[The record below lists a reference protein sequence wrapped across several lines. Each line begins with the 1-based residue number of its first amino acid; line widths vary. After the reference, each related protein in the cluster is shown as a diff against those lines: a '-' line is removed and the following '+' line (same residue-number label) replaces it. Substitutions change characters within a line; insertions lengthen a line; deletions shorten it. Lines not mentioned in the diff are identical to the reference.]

1 METGRTERSFT
12 QQSFQAAA
20 AEQQQQQ
27 QQQSFQGFPNFP
39 ATANYFLL
47 MIPISTLEPLL
58 PLTLTDD
65 FAFKSFTIEVQ
76 PLAIDPKA
84 KS

>member
-20 AEQQQQQ
+20 AAAEQ

-39 ATANYFLL
+39 ATAKYSLL